1 MGVPSWGG
9 RRALGAQPQTGTGAP
24 RYKGAPVFYESG
36 TVSGKIRKERY
47 KMQKSRDVF
56 TNQTT
61 AKGNTMTQGTTSH
74 PAGNWQKQGY
84 DSQEL
89 YSPRWR
95 GPFEGYR

>member
-1 MGVPSWGG
+1 
-9 RRALGAQPQTGTGAP
+9 
-24 RYKGAPVFYESG
+24 
-36 TVSGKIRKERY
+36 
-47 KMQKSRDVF
+47 MQKSRDVF

>member
-1 MGVPSWGG
+1 MGMRPHLGKSRKG
-9 RRALGAQPQTGTGAP
+9 R
-24 RYKGAPVFYESG
+24 K
-36 TVSGKIRKERY
+36 

-61 AKGNTMTQGTTSH
+61 GKENTMTQGTTVNQ
-74 PAGNWQKQGY
+74 AGNWQMQGNQ
-84 DSQEL
+84 SQEL